1 MSHDHDVCI
10 GVCASVRACVWLA
23 MFGRGGDVGV
33 RVQVEDA
40 KRTDAKRAKEVRRLL
55 ATWRDV

>member
-1 MSHDHDVCI
+1 M
-10 GVCASVRACVWLA
+10 CACVRACVRACGWL
-23 MFGRGGDVGV
+23 GRGGDVGV